1 MRAASIEPSRYGA
14 VGLTVVGV
22 VVLALSLAYLLAAGG
37 GYRDDGAARP
47 AAHAAKTSEII
58 AFWEDRVRLDPAD
71 FTAYNRLAQAYI
83 QRARETGD
91 VSDYSRAAAAVEA
104 SLQSVSQ
111 DNLTALA
118 LRASL
123 QNVKHDFAGAAETA
137 LGVLALD
144 SADTFALGVLGDA
157 QAALGQYDAAET
169 TFEKLVAVS
178 PGLSSFSR
186 LAYIHE
192 LRGDLREAE
201 TAWLNALSTD
211 GGRRPENTAWAH
223 VQFGDF
229 YFNQGMLDEAT
240 TQYREALSA
249 FPGFVHGEAALG
261 RVAAARGDY
270 EKAIALYEDV
280 VARQPLPEYV
290 AALGDVYRAAGR
302 EAEAQD
308 RYDLVGAIAQLYEAN
323 GINTDLAMALFLAD
337 HNLRPVE
344 AVRQARAVYERQAS
358 VQAAD
363 ALAWALY
370 KNGSYIEAA
379 ELSQEALRLGTRDA
393 SFFFHAGMI
402 QRALGKDDL
411 ARASLRTAIEI
422 NRHFSVLNAPIAR
435 ATLAELE
442 GE

>member
-37 GYRDDGAARP
+37 GSRDGGAALPSAR
-47 AAHAAKTSEII
+47 AARTSEVI
-58 AFWEDRVRLDPAD
+58 AFWEGRVRTDPAD
-71 FTAYNRLAQAYI
+71 FTAYNRLAQAYV

-91 VSDYSRAAAAVEA
+91 VSDYSRADAAVEA
-104 SLQSVSQ
+104 SLRSVPQ
-111 DNLTALA
+111 GNLTALA

-137 LGVLALD
+137 AGVLALD
-144 SADTFALGVLGDA
+144 PADTFALGVLGDA
-157 QAALGQYDAAET
+157 QAALGQYDAAGA

-178 PGLSSFSR
+178 PSLSSFSR

-201 TAWLNALSTD
+201 AAWLNALSTD
-211 GGRRPENTAWAH
+211 GGRRPENTAWAC

-229 YFNQGMLDEAT
+229 YFSQGKIDEAA

-249 FPGFVHGEAALG
+249 FPGFVHGQAALG
-261 RVAAARGDY
+261 RVAAVRGDY
-270 EKAIALYEDV
+270 EKSIALYGDV
-280 VARQPLPEYV
+280 VARQPVPEYV
-290 AALGDVYRAAGR
+290 AALGDVYRAAGLA
-302 EAEAQD
+302 AEAQEQ
-308 RYDLVGAIAQLYEAN
+308 YDLVGVIAQLYQAN
-323 GINTDLAMALFLAD
+323 GINTDLAMALFFAD
-337 HNLRPVE
+337 HDLWLDE
-344 AVRQARAVYERQAS
+344 AVSQAHAVYERQPS
-358 VQAAD
+358 IQAAD

-379 ELSQEALRLGTRDA
+379 ELSQEALRLGTREA
-393 SFFFHAGMI
+393 SFYFHAGMI
-402 QRALGKDDL
+402 QKALGSLDL
-411 ARASLRTAIEI
+411 ARASLMTAVEI
-422 NRHFSVLNAPIAR
+422 NPHFSVQNAPIAR
-435 ATLAELE
+435 ATLAELA